1 MPDVRRCA
9 VCGRRLTGQTSLRL
23 GIGPVCARN
32 TRQARPARPVRLPV
46 PQRPLLPAHINGRP
60 IDDVPAGPLL

>member
-1 MPDVRRCA
+1 MPDARRCA

-32 TRQARPARPVRLPV
+32 TRQAGPVRLPV
-46 PQRPLLPAHINGRP
+46 PQQPLLPTHINGRP
-60 IDDVPAGPLL
+60 IDDVPAGHLL

>member
-9 VCGRRLTGQTSLRL
+9 VCGRRLTGQASRRL

-32 TRQARPARPVRLPV
+32 TRQAGRVRLPV
-46 PQRPLLPAHINGRP
+46 PQQPLLPTHLNGRP
-60 IDDVPAGPLL
+60 VTDVPAGPLL